1 MSRYSRLEE
10 SYEENTLWGLYEE
23 AAKRRFGRSILLLN
37 SLSIE
42 RQLNNLNFVLSIQSA
57 ETEPRETRRTVAD
70 VNTKDF
76 TNLSEKEVDETMIKI
91 RKSASETNLT
101 RYTFSGRTG
110 LVWGLGENIGAQVMR
125 LAVGGGGVRVSMGS
139 QQRYRHNESDD
150 FEFSYNQEERIT
162 IPPMSQVKVKIVTY
176 LKKYEQ
182 NYSLKFSL
190 PANLLIPVCYMTK
203 CQKMFGCCC
212 CASTKRYISPAEL
225 CQTLPEYR
233 EEGGYVSFIQPGT
246 LSWVGE
252 GSTVHKEVR
261 SL

>member
-1 MSRYSRLEE
+1 MASYSQLEN
-10 SYEENTLWGLYEE
+10 SYEETTLWGLYVA
-23 AAKRRFGRSILLLN
+23 AAKRRFGRSIQVLKPSWIEQKLN
-37 SLSIE
+37 NLSFYLSIE
-42 RQLNNLNFVLSIQSA
+42 SA
-57 ETEPRETRRTVAD
+57 ETEPRETRRTVVD
-70 VNTKDF
+70 INTKDF

-91 RKSASETNLT
+91 RKNALETNLT

-125 LAVGGGGVRVSMGS
+125 LAVGGGCVMVNIGY
-139 QQRYRHNESDD
+139 QQQYCHDKRSD

-162 IPPMSQVKVKIVTY
+162 IPPMSQVKVKVTTY

-182 NYSLKFSL
+182 GYTLKFSL
-190 PANLLIPVCYMTK
+190 PSYLMIPVVYKTK
-203 CQKMFGCCC
+203 CQQMFGCCC
-212 CASTKRYISPAEL
+212 SRHTSRYISAAQL
-225 CQTLPEYR
+225 CQTLPGYQ

-252 GSTVHKEVR
+252 GSTVHKEVQ

>member
-1 MSRYSRLEE
+1 MARYSQLEE
-10 SYEENTLWGLYEE
+10 SYEETTLWGLYVA
-23 AAKRRFGRSILLLN
+23 AAKRSFGRSIKVLKPLW
-37 SLSIE
+37 IE
-42 RQLNNLNFVLSIQSA
+42 QQLNNLSFDLSIESA
-57 ETEPRETRRTVAD
+57 DIEPRETRRTVVD

-91 RKSASETNLT
+91 RKSATETNLT
-101 RYTFSGRTG
+101 RYTFLGRTG

-125 LAVGGGGVRVSMGS
+125 LAVGGGCVRVSIGY
-139 QQRYRHNESDD
+139 QQRYKHNEQDD

-162 IPPMSQVKVKIVTY
+162 IPPMSQVKVKVTTY

-182 NYSLKFSL
+182 GYTLKFSL
-190 PANLLIPVCYMTK
+190 PSYLMIPVVYQTK
-203 CQKMFGCCC
+203 CQQMFGCCC
-212 CASTKRYISPAEL
+212 CRYTRRYISPAQL
-225 CQTLPEYR
+225 CQNLPNYQ
-233 EEGGYVSFIQPGT
+233 EEGGYVSFVQPGT